1 MRFDLDTVFGVHEKA
16 MIIRSQ
22 RAQVLAE
29 NLANA
34 DTPNYKAKDI
44 DFKSMFET
52 AKGEFEA
59 GNMSST
65 NSQHF
70 GFKGGVKNEGSFS
83 VETFDRISTQPSM
96 DGNTVDTQ
104 VEQSAFLRNA
114 MEYQVSIRLLNG
126 TIKGLMSAIRG
137 E

>member
-1 MRFDLDTVFGVHEKA
+1 MRFDLDSVFGVHEKA
-16 MIIRSQ
+16 MILRSQ

-44 DFKSMFET
+44 DFKSALRAAQGDFN
-52 AKGEFEA
+52 A
-59 GNMSST
+59 GSMVAT
-65 NSQHF
+65 NSKHF
-70 GFKGGVKNEGSFS
+70 GMKNEGALSS
-83 VETFDRISTQPSM
+83 ELIERPASQPSL

-114 MEYQVSIRLLNG
+114 LEYQVSLRLLSG
-126 TIKGLMSAIRG
+126 TIKGLMSAIKG

>member
-1 MRFDLDTVFGVHEKA
+1 MRFDLDNAFGVHEKA
-16 MIIRSQ
+16 VMLRSQ

-44 DFKSMFET
+44 DFKGALNNAM
-52 AKGEFEA
+52 GEFDA
-59 GNMSST
+59 GSMVST
-65 NSQHF
+65 NPKHF
-70 GFKGGVKNEGSFS
+70 GGSSADSFS
-83 VETFDRISTQPSM
+83 AELIERQASQPSL

-104 VEQSAFLRNA
+104 IEQSAFLRNA
-114 MEYQVSIRLLNG
+114 IEYQTSLRLLNG
-126 TIKGLMSAIRG
+126 KIKGLVSAIKG